1 MGQNGSSTERDR
13 LNNDSKSA
21 GKTNEDNT
29 FNMSREFYEHKLL
42 KRCEHIHFDVEAWY
56 KILQDQTF
64 YTEFIPIS
72 PSIARAFVNYY
83 QTRYNSKN
91 LLNSTDIQLIQSVQ
105 HQLNQQIFNSKT
117 NQFQINGTFIR
128 LSSRSPKDGTSL
140 DSQKLIQLY
149 HQELQMLQDKY
160 PNEYHSIEGKAN
172 MELIAYSYAQF
183 HCLKVTNEFEA
194 LNIILSSERVFID
207 LLEALDCQQVQ
218 DNKIV
223 NINNIK
229 LHDWN
234 TNIIIREWNYL
245 LDPSMEFR
253 CFVYQSNLTAIS
265 QYNHYCK
272 FYQLQNN
279 LTVQQIKIKIIEYW
293 QQKIKPLLYPF
304 KEKYFSYVID
314 IGLIENKLSNE
325 LECVVIELNPFASST
340 GASLFD
346 WKTDIDQL
354 TGQRNDIEIRIRSDY
369 LPNINQYIEFIFQEN
384 KLNTEENL
392 LSTDDDHQ
400 PYFIFLNKIQTQ
412 LSS

>member
-1 MGQNGSSTERDR
+1 
-13 LNNDSKSA
+13 
-21 GKTNEDNT
+21 
-29 FNMSREFYEHKLL
+29 
-42 KRCEHIHFDVEAWY
+42 
-56 KILQDQTF
+56 
-64 YTEFIPIS
+64 
-72 PSIARAFVNYY
+72 
-83 QTRYNSKN
+83 
-91 LLNSTDIQLIQSVQ
+91 
-105 HQLNQQIFNSKT
+105 
-117 NQFQINGTFIR
+117 
-128 LSSRSPKDGTSL
+128 
-140 DSQKLIQLY
+140 
-149 HQELQMLQDKY
+149 
-160 PNEYHSIEGKAN
+160 
-172 MELIAYSYAQF
+172 
-183 HCLKVTNEFEA
+183 
-194 LNIILSSERVFID
+194 
-207 LLEALDCQQVQ
+207 
-218 DNKIV
+218 
-223 NINNIK
+223 
-229 LHDWN
+229 
-234 TNIIIREWNYL
+234 
-245 LDPSMEFR
+245 MEFR

-340 GASLFD
+340 GGSLFD